1 LALIFLSDLTM
12 MKKSH
17 IQKAFL
23 PALYTLLV
31 GGLLL
36 TANSCSKDFL
46 DNPPQGFLT
55 DANFPTTPEHAS
67 RAVNGMYSDLRNWP
81 LYYGGYTIVDFM
93 SDDAR
98 KGSNPGD
105 QAGLNQYVN
114 FTFTADIGDIAD
126 WYATL
131 FEAVK
136 STNVVIEK
144 LPEIEMDG
152 GLRNLY
158 IAQARFL
165 RALHYSNLV
174 RGFGDVPKVV
184 NLTPDPGLARSPK
197 AEIYSEIIIPDLLFA
212 IDNLPT
218 KNEWPSA
225 DLGRATRG
233 AAQALLAKVYLYLVD
248 YQNAALQAM
257 EVINSGIYDL
267 EPNFSDAFLPVGE
280 NGIESVFEVGA
291 IPFGT
296 GDQGGNQFANT
307 QGVRGVP
314 NRGWGFNRPA
324 LDLINAY
331 DSEDPRMDATVIF
344 LGETLDGVLIAGD
357 SNTPDS
363 TYNAQGELIEIETY
377 NQKVWV
383 PGETVQEP
391 FGYNVKEM
399 RYAEV
404 LLIAAE
410 ALNKN
415 GNSGGAL
422 TELNKVRARVGM
434 PDIQEMNP
442 ELLDDLIIQEKRLEM
457 ALEQERFF
465 DLVRTGRAS
474 EVLGPYGFQQG
485 KHETFPIPNSELQL
499 NPNLTQNGGW

>member
-1 LALIFLSDLTM
+1 MSLSDFTK
-12 MKKSH
+12 MKKSN
-17 IQKAFL
+17 IQKGVL
-23 PALYTLLV
+23 PVIYTVLI
-31 GGLLL
+31 GGALL
-36 TANSCSKDFL
+36 TTNSCSKDFL

-55 DANFPTTPEHAS
+55 DANFPLTPEHAE
-67 RAVNGMYSDLRNWP
+67 RAVNGVYSDLRNWP
-81 LYYGGYTIVDFM
+81 LYYGGYPIVDFM
-93 SDDAR
+93 SDDAL

-105 QAGLNQYVN
+105 QAGMNQYVN

-131 FEAVK
+131 YEAIK
-136 STNVVIEK
+136 SANVVIVM
-144 LPEIEMDG
+144 LPEIEMDNN
-152 GLRNLY
+152 LRNLY

-165 RALHYSNLV
+165 RALHYANLV
-174 RGFGDVPKVV
+174 RGFGDVPKVLD
-184 NLTPDPGLARSPK
+184 LTPDPGMVRSPK
-197 AEIYSEIIIPDLLFA
+197 AEIYSEIIIPDLQFA
-212 IDNLPT
+212 IATLPT
-218 KNEWPSA
+218 KNEWPTA
-225 DLGRATRG
+225 DRGRATRG
-233 AAQALLAKVYLYLVD
+233 AAQALLAKVYLYLAD
-248 YQNAALQAM
+248 YENAAAQAM

-267 EPNFSDAFLPVGE
+267 EPNFSDAFLPIGE
-280 NGIESVFEVGA
+280 HGIESVFEVGA

-296 GDQGGNQFANT
+296 GAQGGNQFANT

-314 NRGWGFNRPA
+314 NRGWGFNRPT
-324 LDLINAY
+324 LDLINTFHP
-331 DSEDPRMDATVIF
+331 DDPRMDATVIF
-344 LGETLDGVLIAGD
+344 LGEVLDGVLIVGD

-363 TYNAQGELIEIETY
+363 TFNSQGELIEIETY

-410 ALNKN
+410 ALNKS
-415 GNSGGAL
+415 GNPGGAL

-434 PDIQEMNP
+434 PDIQEMNT
-442 ELLDDLIIQEKRLEM
+442 EVLDDLIIQEKRFEM

-465 DLVRTGRAS
+465 DLVRTGRAP

-485 KHETFPIPNSELQL
+485 RHETFPIPNSELQL
-499 NPNLTQNGGW
+499 NPNLTQNSGW

>member
-1 LALIFLSDLTM
+1 
-12 MKKSH
+12 MKKAKFNKTIRPLVYS
-17 IQKAFL
+17 L
-23 PALYTLLV
+23 MV
-31 GGLLL
+31 GGIFIV
-36 TANSCSKDFL
+36 ANSCSKDFL
-46 DNPPQGFLT
+46 DNPPQGSLT
-55 DANFPTTPEHAS
+55 DANFPTTSAHAE
-67 RAVNGMYSDLRNWP
+67 RAVNGMYADLRVWA
-81 LYYGGYTIVDFM
+81 LYFGGYPIVDFM

-105 QAGLNQYVN
+105 QAGFNQYVN

-131 FEAVK
+131 YEAIK
-136 STNVVIEK
+136 STHVVIDK
-144 LPEIEMDG
+144 VPEIEMDEQVKT
-152 GLRNLY
+152 LY

-174 RGFGDVPKVV
+174 RGFGAVPKVTSL
-184 NLTPDPGLARSPK
+184 NPDPGLARSPRS
-197 AEIYSEIIIPDLLFA
+197 EIYNEIIIPDLQFA
-212 IDNLPT
+212 MANLPT
-218 KNEWPSA
+218 KNEWSGS
-225 DLGRATRG
+225 DLGRPTSG
-233 AAQALLAKVYLYLVD
+233 AAQALLAKVYLYMED
-248 YQNAALQAM
+248 YDNAALNAM
-257 EVINSGIYDL
+257 EVINSGIYNL

-280 NGIESVFEVGA
+280 NGKESVFEVGA
-291 IPFGT
+291 IPFGI
-296 GDQGGNQFANT
+296 GAEGGNQFANT
-307 QGVRGVP
+307 QSVRGNP
-314 NRGWGFNRPA
+314 NRGWGFNRPT

-331 DSEDPRMDATVIF
+331 AEEDLRMDATVIF
-344 LGETLDGVLIAGD
+344 LGDIFDTETIFGDGATLDSTFNANGV
-357 SNTPDS
+357 
-363 TYNAQGELIEIETY
+363 LIEIETY

-383 PGETVQEP
+383 PGNTVQEP

-410 ALNKN
+410 ALNKS

-434 PDIQEMNP
+434 PDIVEMNP
-442 ELLDDLIIQEKRLEM
+442 DLLDDLIILEKRFEM

-465 DLVRTGRAS
+465 DLVRTGRAP